1 MRNGRFPWRALL
13 LKVRAMNAH
22 HLHPS
27 ASHPD
32 TTRPLAR
39 SLPSEHA
46 QRASIRVLVIPGLRN
61 SGEAHWQTWLQ
72 RQYAG
77 AVRVNQHN
85 WHEADLSAWAARI
98 DQVVARASRNTQW
111 IAVAHSFGSLALAQH
126 LARRSQLEQQ
136 VASVADA
143 AGVGPRHS
151 RIVAALMVAPA
162 DPVKFGLNESLPQ
175 HSLGLPLSV
184 IGSENDPWMPLERAR
199 EWAHRWGGGFVNLGA
214 VGHINTESGFGPWPL
229 SRQKVDHLIRQQ
241 LRLNPS
247 LCSQACGAD
256 LVS

>member
-1 MRNGRFPWRALL
+1 
-13 LKVRAMNAH
+13 MNAP
-22 HLHPS
+22 HLSPS
-27 ASHPD
+27 ASHLA
-32 TTRPLAR
+32 TTRPQAR
-39 SLPSEHA
+39 SLPREHA

-85 WHEADLSAWAARI
+85 WHEADLSAWADRI
-98 DQVVARASRNTQW
+98 DQVVAHASRHTQW

-126 LARRSQLEQQ
+126 LAWRAQREQQ
-136 VASVADA
+136 SASVADA

-162 DPVKFGLNESLPQ
+162 DPVKFSLTEALPQ
-175 HSLGLPLSV
+175 HNLGLPLSV

-199 EWAHRWGGGFVNLGA
+199 EWAHRWGGGFINLGA

-241 LRLNPS
+241 LRRNPS
-247 LCSQACGAD
+247 LCSQACGGD
-256 LVS
+256 LIS